1 MSAKLVW
8 AQSTN
13 GVIGVGGTL
22 PWHLPEDLKHFSRL
36 TTGSVVVMGRRT
48 WESLPPRFRPLPGRT
63 NVVLTRSP
71 GYDAPGAE
79 VVGSV
84 AEALA
89 RHPDPWVI
97 GGAEVYA
104 AFAGTAGTAV
114 VTTVDLVVDEAGED
128 VVRAPDLGP
137 GWSVADRVPV
147 QGWTESSTGLRYAV
161 TTLSRA

>member
-1 MSAKLVW
+1 MSPRLVW

-13 GVIGVGGTL
+13 GVIGVAGTL

-84 AEALA
+84 DEALA
-89 RHPDPWVI
+89 RHPEPWVI

-104 AFAGTAGTAV
+104 AFVPAAGTAV
-114 VTTVDLVVDEAGED
+114 VTTVDLVVDETGD
-128 VVRAPDLGP
+128 GVVRAPVLGP
-137 GWSVADRVPV
+137 GWAVADRVPA
-147 QGWTESSTGLRYAV
+147 QGWSGSTTGLGYAV
-161 TTLSRA
+161 TTYTRL